1 MTMSCKDAGSSGVR
15 RFEVFTGAGKRRDW
29 PPEVKASIVAESYS
43 GKQSVRAVARRHGMS
58 ASQLFTWRRL
68 LRKEMEERERAIA
81 LPAPSSEAPM
91 FVPAVLEEQES
102 SPPVVASTRAS
113 RRRSA
118 RAVTIEVEV
127 AGALVRIG
135 SSADADTVTAVI
147 TALRASR

>member
-1 MTMSCKDAGSSGVR
+1 MTMSCDDAGISSVR

-43 GKQSVRAVARRHGMS
+43 GKQSVSAVARRHGMS

-68 LRKEMEERERAIA
+68 LRKEMEERGIK
-81 LPAPSSEAPM
+81 LPAPSREAPM
-91 FVPAVLEEQES
+91 FVPAVLEEQEPA
-102 SPPVVASTRAS
+102 PPVVASKRAS
-113 RRRSA
+113 RRRSVA
-118 RAVTIEVEV
+118 GAIEVEV

-135 SSADADTVTAVI
+135 ISADADTITAVI

>member
-1 MTMSCKDAGSSGVR
+1 MTMSCDDAGSSGVR

-43 GKQSVRAVARRHGMS
+43 GKHSVSAVARRHGMS

-68 LRKEMEERERAIA
+68 LRKEMEGRGIA
-81 LPAPSSEAPM
+81 LPAPSRETPM
-91 FVPAVLEEQES
+91 FVPAVLEEQEP
-102 SPPVVASTRAS
+102 SPPVVASKRAS

-118 RAVTIEVEV
+118 RAGAIEVEV

-135 SSADADTVTAVI
+135 SGADADMITAVI